1 MRVLVTGGHGFIG
14 SHLVRGLARN
24 GYEVSVLDLGPPPGD
39 LASVDYRFIQGDLF
53 EPDGAARAWDP
64 PPEVVV
70 HLVGLADAGE
80 AQRDPDRS
88 FRLNVVSTER
98 VLEMCRLH
106 PPQRLIVPSTAAVYG
121 KVSSVP
127 VGEDTTPDPTAIY
140 GWHKWLVE
148 MLVQAYARCYG
159 IPYTILRLFNVYGRG
174 HRGIIHLAL
183 TRAREGRPLS
193 VFGAEQLRDFVY
205 AGDVL
210 DALTRVIEVPEA
222 SNRVLNIGSG
232 EGLTIREV
240 IGLVREVRP
249 ELEVRFEDGQQD
261 QLFDSVADVTLAR
274 DLLGWRLE
282 SPKAKLPRVVREEM
296 MEE

>member
-14 SHLVRGLARN
+14 SHLVRGLAGN
-24 GYEVSVLDLGPPPGD
+24 GYDVSVLDLGPPPAD

-53 EPDGAARAWDP
+53 DPEEATRAWDP
-64 PPEVVV
+64 APEVVV

-98 VLEMCRLH
+98 VLEMCRLS
-106 PPQRLIVPSTAAVYG
+106 PPQRLIVPS
-121 KVSSVP
+121 
-127 VGEDTTPDPTAIY
+127 TAIY

-148 MLVQAYARCYG
+148 TLVQAYARCYG

-183 TRAREGRPLS
+183 TRAREGQPLS

-210 DALTRVIEVPEA
+210 DALTRVIEVPA
-222 SNRVLNIGSG
+222 ACDRVLNIGSS

-240 IGLVREVRP
+240 IGLVREVCP
-249 ELEVRFEDGQQD
+249 ELDVRFEEGGRTSSSTPSPTSLWPATSWGGDWRTPRPRCRAW
-261 QLFDSVADVTLAR
+261 SAR
-274 DLLGWRLE
+274 R
-282 SPKAKLPRVVREEM
+282 
-296 MEE
+296 

>member
-14 SHLVRGLARN
+14 SHLVRGLAEK
-24 GYEVSVLDLGPPPGD
+24 GYQVSVLDLGPPPRD

-53 EPDGAARAWDP
+53 KPEEAAKAWDP
-64 PPEVVV
+64 SPEVVV
-70 HLVGLADAGE
+70 HLVGLADAQE

-88 FRLNVVSTER
+88 FHLNVVSTER
-98 VLEMCRLH
+98 ILEMCRLS

-121 KVSSVP
+121 RAPQVP
-127 VGEDTTPDPTAIY
+127 VSEDTRPEPTAIY

-148 MLVQAYARCYG
+148 TLVQAYARCYG

-183 TRAREGRPLS
+183 TRAREGQPLS

-210 DALTRVIEVPEA
+210 DALTRVIESPEA
-222 SNRVLNIGSG
+222 CDRVLNIGSG
-232 EGLTIREV
+232 EGLSIREV
-240 IGLVREVRP
+240 IGLVQEVCP
-249 ELEVRFEDGQQD
+249 ELDARFEDGRQA
-261 QLFDSVADVTLAR
+261 QLFDSIADVALAS
-274 DLLGWRLE
+274 DLLGWSLE
-282 SPKAKLPRVVREEM
+282 SPRTKMPRVVREEM